1 MKFGLILFII
11 CVILQPVAQ
20 VLEKHGMKQV
30 GQITSLEQLFSLHTL
45 WRVISNPYVV
55 SGVIL
60 AAVILILWLGA
71 LSTLDA
77 SYIYPFGSVAYI
89 ILAFL
94 AVVFLK
100 EDITASHWAGIA
112 VIVLG
117 CYLINR

>member
-1 MKFGLILFII
+1 MKFGLILFIV
-11 CVILQPVAQ
+11 CVVLQPVVQ

-30 GQITSLEQLFSLHTL
+30 GQITNLEQLFSLHTL
-45 WRVISNPYVV
+45 WRVISNPYIV
-55 SGVIL
+55 SGAIL
-60 AAVILILWLGA
+60 AVVILILWLGA

-89 ILAFL
+89 LLAFL

-100 EDITASHWAGIA
+100 EDITASHWAGIV